1 LAEHPNVDNKRIL
14 RASISKAVSES
25 PDIVR
30 KARQDQWK
38 VLVIDPISQ
47 LETRARFPSFVTR
60 VWTRPQSL
68 AQVLVIVIDALDEC
82 DDENDIKSILQLFTQ
97 AQDVTTV
104 RLRVIVTTRPGTHS
118 HLGLHVAPA
127 TFRRQLVLDELSKD
141 TVDQDIR
148 AFFESNF
155 EKVRSKHGALPTAWP
170 GDLTVDLLVQRAG
183 ALFIYAATVCRF
195 LMEDERLS
203 KERLSVV
210 LRRDRAYQKPL
221 SAIDDMYMKVLQR
234 AIPDNCDEDVRKKLN
249 WLVDKV
255 IKPIVILFQPLPVNS
270 LADLV
275 RIEKEDV
282 VGALRDMRSVLHV
295 PADQNSIVRLLHP
308 SFREFLL
315 DADRCTDRQFA
326 IDERRV
332 HYDLFVHCFQVMS
345 ARLEQY
351 MCGLR
356 HPGVEPKQLGKEALE
371 NYFPPHV
378 QYACRYWVMHLVDS
392 GRTID
397 EQARVISF
405 FKEKFLYWLEA
416 LSWIGR
422 VTEAVWMIVKL
433 EVSELMQAPGA
444 KEVISDAKRFVLQ
457 NRAVIERAPLQTYA
471 SGMLFSPGKSWVRQ
485 TYSKYVPDWVKH
497 YPAVSDQWSQCI
509 QTLEGHSGWVS
520 AVAFSPD
527 GKLVASASWDN
538 TVRLWDAASGQ
549 ARSTLESHSNRVST
563 VAFSADGKLVA
574 SASDDTTVKL
584 WDAASGQARSTL
596 EGHSGYA
603 TAVVFSPDGK
613 LVASAS
619 WDKTVRLWDAASGQV
634 HSTLEGHSDRVSAV
648 AFSPDGKLIASASND
663 KTVRLWDAAS
673 GQARSTLES
682 HSNRVSTVA
691 FSPDG
696 KLVASGSHDTTVKL
710 WDTASGQARS
720 TLEGHSDYV
729 TAVVFSPDGKLVASA
744 SHDTTVKLW
753 DAASG
758 QARSTLEGH
767 SDYVYAVTFSPDGK
781 LVASA
786 SRDKTVRL
794 WATKSGQARNT
805 LQGHSDF
812 VTAVTFSPDGKLVA
826 STSHE
831 KTVRLWDAASE
842 EVHGTLE
849 GHSDVVHAVDFSPD
863 GKLVA
868 SASRDNTVRLWDA
881 VSGQARNTLS
891 GHSHWILAV
900 SFSPD
905 GKLIASASLDTTV
918 RLWDAASGQALST
931 LEGHSNFINAVVFSP
946 DGKVVAS
953 ASADATI
960 RLWDTASGQAH
971 STLEGHSCFVNAVA
985 FSSDG
990 KMVASASNDNTVRLW
1005 DAASGQARSTLES
1018 HSNRVSTVAFSP
1030 DGKLVASASDDKTIK
1045 VWGVHQL

>member
-1 LAEHPNVDNKRIL
+1 MTDTHARGGHGHHILNPAATHNGRQMNGNVYGDYYAGDSHNHGSGSTPFDRLPFAEQAAFNASDKQHDPLCLENTRVEVLAEIRAWIYDRKDERCIFWLEGMAGTGKSTIARTIARELHDSGHLGASFFFSRGGGDVGHAALFVTTVARQLAEHPNVDNKRIL

-47 LETRARFPSFVTR
+47 LETRARFPSFVKR

-155 EKVRSKHGALPTAWP
+155 VKVRSKHGALPTAWP

-234 AIPDNCDEDVRKKLN
+234 AIPDNCDDDVRKKLN

-255 IKPIVILFQPLPVNS
+255 IKPIVILLQPLSLNS

-295 PADQNSIVRLLHP
+295 PADQNCVVRLLHP

-315 DADRCTDRQFA
+315 DADRCTDQHFA

-345 ARLEQY
+345 ARLKQY

-356 HPGVEPKQLGKEALE
+356 HPGVDSKQIGRETLE
-371 NYFPPHV
+371 KYFPSHV

-433 EVSELMQAPGA
+433 EVSKLMQVPGA

-471 SGMLFSPGKSWVRQ
+471 SGILFSPGKSWVRQ
-485 TYSKYVPDWVKH
+485 TYSKYIPDWVKH
-497 YPAVSDQWSQCI
+497 SPAVSDQWNQCI
-509 QTLEGHSGWVS
+509 QTLEGHSDYV
-520 AVAFSPD
+520 
-527 GKLVASASWDN
+527 
-538 TVRLWDAASGQ
+538 
-549 ARSTLESHSNRVST
+549 
-563 VAFSADGKLVA
+563 
-574 SASDDTTVKL
+574 
-584 WDAASGQARSTL
+584 
-596 EGHSGYA
+596 
-603 TAVVFSPDGK
+603 TAVVFSPDSK

-634 HSTLEGHSDRVSAV
+634 HSTLEGHSDAVTAVAFSPDGKLVASASDDMTVRLWDAASGQARGTLEGHSAWISAV
-648 AFSPDGKLIASASND
+648 AFSPDGKLVASASDD

-673 GQARSTLES
+673 GQARSTLE
-682 HSNRVSTVA
+682 
-691 FSPDG
+691 
-696 KLVASGSHDTTVKL
+696 
-710 WDTASGQARS
+710 
-720 TLEGHSDYV
+720 GHSD
-729 TAVVFSPDGKLVASA
+729 S
-744 SHDTTVKLW
+744 
-753 DAASG
+753 
-758 QARSTLEGH
+758 
-767 SDYVYAVTFSPDGK
+767 VYAVTFSPDGK

-786 SRDKTVRL
+786 S
-794 WATKSGQARNT
+794 
-805 LQGHSDF
+805 
-812 VTAVTFSPDGKLVA
+812 
-826 STSHE
+826 
-831 KTVRLWDAASE
+831 WD
-842 EVHGTLE
+842 
-849 GHSDVVHAVDFSPD
+849 
-863 GKLVA
+863 
-868 SASRDNTVRLWDA
+868 
-881 VSGQARNTLS
+881 Q
-891 GHSHWILAV
+891 
-900 SFSPD
+900 
-905 GKLIASASLDTTV
+905 
-918 RLWDAASGQALST
+918 
-931 LEGHSNFINAVVFSP
+931 
-946 DGKVVAS
+946 
-953 ASADATI
+953 
-960 RLWDTASGQAH
+960 
-971 STLEGHSCFVNAVA
+971 
-985 FSSDG
+985 
-990 KMVASASNDNTVRLW
+990 
-1005 DAASGQARSTLES
+1005 
-1018 HSNRVSTVAFSP
+1018 
-1030 DGKLVASASDDKTIK
+1030 TIK
-1045 VWGVHQL
+1045 VWAIRQQTIVQDLQTGGDIHTLVFSSQSLLRSNLGFHEIAPAGSFSAIASARTSGLLCISDDWVTWKSRKILWLPLGYRPSCSAVFEDTIAIGHASGKVIFITFDIAHLALLEAGPY

>member
-1 LAEHPNVDNKRIL
+1 VLAEIRAWIYDRKDERCIFWLEGMAGTGKSTIARTIARELHGSGHLGASFFFSRGGGDVGHAALFVTTVARQLAEHPNVDNKRIL

-255 IKPIVILFQPLPVNS
+255 IKPIVILFQPLSVNS

-282 VGALRDMRSVLHV
+282 VGALRDMRSVLHA
-295 PADQNSIVRLLHP
+295 PADQNCIVRLLHP

-315 DADRCTDRQFA
+315 DADRCTDRHFV

-345 ARLEQY
+345 ARLKQY

-433 EVSELMQAPGA
+433 EVSKVSENLLEHRPYLITLL
-444 KEVISDAKRFVLQ
+444 VDA
-457 NRAVIERAPLQTYA
+457 
-471 SGMLFSPGKSWVRQ
+471 GSWR
-485 TYSKYVPDWVKH
+485 
-497 YPAVSDQWSQCI
+497 
-509 QTLEGHSGWVS
+509 
-520 AVAFSPD
+520 
-527 GKLVASASWDN
+527 
-538 TVRLWDAASGQ
+538 
-549 ARSTLESHSNRVST
+549 
-563 VAFSADGKLVA
+563 
-574 SASDDTTVKL
+574 
-584 WDAASGQARSTL
+584 
-596 EGHSGYA
+596 
-603 TAVVFSPDGK
+603 
-613 LVASAS
+613 
-619 WDKTVRLWDAASGQV
+619 
-634 HSTLEGHSDRVSAV
+634 
-648 AFSPDGKLIASASND
+648 
-663 KTVRLWDAAS
+663 
-673 GQARSTLES
+673 
-682 HSNRVSTVA
+682 
-691 FSPDG
+691 
-696 KLVASGSHDTTVKL
+696 
-710 WDTASGQARS
+710 
-720 TLEGHSDYV
+720 
-729 TAVVFSPDGKLVASA
+729 
-744 SHDTTVKLW
+744 
-753 DAASG
+753 
-758 QARSTLEGH
+758 
-767 SDYVYAVTFSPDGK
+767 
-781 LVASA
+781 
-786 SRDKTVRL
+786 
-794 WATKSGQARNT
+794 
-805 LQGHSDF
+805 
-812 VTAVTFSPDGKLVA
+812 
-826 STSHE
+826 
-831 KTVRLWDAASE
+831 
-842 EVHGTLE
+842 
-849 GHSDVVHAVDFSPD
+849 
-863 GKLVA
+863 
-868 SASRDNTVRLWDA
+868 
-881 VSGQARNTLS
+881 
-891 GHSHWILAV
+891 
-900 SFSPD
+900 
-905 GKLIASASLDTTV
+905 
-918 RLWDAASGQALST
+918 
-931 LEGHSNFINAVVFSP
+931 
-946 DGKVVAS
+946 
-953 ASADATI
+953 
-960 RLWDTASGQAH
+960 
-971 STLEGHSCFVNAVA
+971 
-985 FSSDG
+985 
-990 KMVASASNDNTVRLW
+990 
-1005 DAASGQARSTLES
+1005 
-1018 HSNRVSTVAFSP
+1018 
-1030 DGKLVASASDDKTIK
+1030 
-1045 VWGVHQL
+1045 